1 MDKAWP
7 LYYYWRCTPRLAVLL
22 TARAYCAT
30 ELAWTKSWIHLLFTF
45 LWEHLV
51 MIRVFADIVKLN
63 STQYRVE
70 FWIQDFYFHH
80 GRVNVLGGD
89 VAFSNFRHLLTLLMN
104 CTRRKWPHCPVI
116 SLWLFMAPFIIFS
129 YRNIKVIFAQMYL
142 FPTGKF
148 CIFFHIVHCAGWGHL
163 GRLAGSP
170 TNEQAS
176 TKMKMCHSPHTMT

>member
-7 LYYYWRCTPRLAVLL
+7 LYYYWRCTPRLADW
-22 TARAYCAT
+22 AYFAT
-30 ELAWTKSWIHLLFTF
+30 EQLAWTKSWIHLLFTF

-70 FWIQDFYFHH
+70 FWIQDFCFHQTMF
-80 GRVNVLGGD
+80 GRGD

-142 FPTGKF
+142 FSDRQILYFLPYCPLCWLGPSW
-148 CIFFHIVHCAGWGHL
+148 AG
-163 GRLAGSP
+163 R
-170 TNEQAS
+170 QADQRTS
-176 TKMKMCHSPHTMT
+176 KRAQKWRCVIAPIPWRS

>member
-7 LYYYWRCTPRLAVLL
+7 LYYYWRCTPRLADW
-22 TARAYCAT
+22 AYFAT
-30 ELAWTKSWIHLLFTF
+30 EQLAWTKSWIHLLFTF

-63 STQYRVE
+63 STQHRVE
-70 FWIQDFYFHH
+70 FWIHDYFFISI
-80 GRVNVLGGD
+80 VESMFCGGE

-104 CTRRKWPHCPVI
+104 CARRKWPHCPVI

-142 FPTGKF
+142 FLTGKF
-148 CIFFHIVHCAGWGHL
+148 YIFFHIVHCVGWGHL
-163 GRLAGSP
+163 ELAGRQP
-170 TNEQAS
+170 NERAS
-176 TKMKMCHSPHTMT
+176 EHKNEDVS